1 MKQSLKTF
9 LLVAAMAATTLTASA
24 QQKVGTVD
32 LRKLF
37 DGYFKTKQADAALK
51 EEAGEVDKQRKEM
64 IDSLKKGE
72 DDYKKLLEKANDQAI
87 SPEERDKGK
96 GQAEKKLLELRETET
111 AIKQFLDNARQ
122 RLGDKNKRIR
132 DKILGE
138 INEVVA
144 AKAKG
149 GGYSLVLD
157 TAAET
162 ANTTK
167 VLVFTAGEGDL
178 TDSVLVQL
186 NSTAPAGWD
195 KEAAKPTTETKP
207 VAPLP
212 STGKD
217 GKK

>member
-212 STGKD
+212 STDKD

>member
-1 MKQSLKTF
+1 MKQSLKKLF
-9 LLVAAMAATTLTASA
+9 LAAAISAAALTVSA
-24 QQKVGTVD
+24 EQKVGTVD

-37 DGYFKTKQADAALK
+37 DGYFKTRQADAALK
-51 EEAGEVDKQRKEM
+51 EEAGEIDKQRKEM

-87 SPEERDKGK
+87 SPEEREKGK
-96 GQAEKKLLELRETET
+96 GQAEKKLLELRETQA
-111 AIKQFLDNARQ
+111 AIEQFLKTNRE
-122 RLGDKNKRIR
+122 RLGDKNKRLR

-138 INEVVA
+138 INEVVS
-144 AKAKG
+144 AKAKAG
-149 GGYSLVLD
+149 SYTHIFD

-167 VLVFTAGEGDL
+167 VLVFTTGEGDL
-178 TDSVLVQL
+178 TDAVLTQL
-186 NSTAPAGWD
+186 NSAAPAGWD
-195 KEAAKPTTETKP
+195 KDLAKPAADAKP

-212 STGKD
+212 STEKD